1 MRKDNK
7 FRRETAK
14 KIIELLCEGVPCYE
28 AYEQTSEKG
37 SVRGGTNRVHVS
49 RSAQEFPQFE
59 AALELA
65 KFAGKIKPL
74 AEEINAAELR
84 DIYGYA
90 KQTALNLIGDWSDGR

>member
-37 SVRGGTNRVHVS
+37 SVRGGTTGSTFQDPLKNSHI
-49 RSAQEFPQFE
+49 
-59 AALELA
+59 L
-65 KFAGKIKPL
+65 KP
-74 AEEINAAELR
+74 R
-84 DIYGYA
+84 
-90 KQTALNLIGDWSDGR
+90 